1 MDPEENLWN
10 TTRGEMTASSES
22 DIFGRMAIAQLQNY
36 QREVSAGTQRT
47 KIVPARAL
55 KFHCDPYSVR

>member
-1 MDPEENLWN
+1 
-10 TTRGEMTASSES
+10 MTASSES